1 MSPVSSALGVMKAIQ
16 VLAVFSAL
24 VTVSGAS
31 MASQNDMANQK
42 PTPQMIEEAKKN
54 PNGWVYAIQG
64 SFGPKDAVPPEAIAG
79 AWKVS
84 PEGKIVEGSF
94 VANPKFKGASR

>member
-1 MSPVSSALGVMKAIQ
+1 MKAI
-16 VLAVFSAL
+16 LVFVAFSELIAA
-24 VTVSGAS
+24 SGAS

-54 PNGWVYAIQG
+54 PNGWVYVIQG
-64 SFGPKDAVPPEAIAG
+64 SYGPKDAVPPEAIAG

-84 PEGKIVEGSF
+84 PEGKIVENSF
-94 VANPKFKGASR
+94 VANPKFKGANR